1 MSDSKTADT
10 TDTTNPTFDAAIFD
24 MDGLLLESESLWR
37 TAEVEAVTR
46 LGLPLTNEDFDSTM
60 GVRMR
65 DVARIWYQRF
75 PWEGPTPDEVAEQ
88 VIDRLIE
95 LLAGRQCLPGVLDA
109 IQLCADEGMRLAL
122 CSSSDE
128 RIIDAVLSELGIGHR
143 FELTHSAEHNE
154 HGKPHP
160 EPFLSTATK
169 LGVDPRRCLV
179 FEDSVTGCVSAK
191 AAGMTVVAVPDR
203 DARPNPAF
211 GIADVVLPS
220 LEHLGESTLSLLAQ
234 GIPVPTL
241 SRPRFRLTI
250 PVKDLPAT
258 RRFYGEILGC
268 PEGRSG
274 DTWVDFDLWG
284 HQIVAQTIGEK
295 VDAQADDGPIPIR
308 HFGLLLHHSALDE
321 LITRLAAHDVPL
333 IVEPS
338 PQSEGPTQGNH
349 QGPVQGNKR
358 CVVHDPGG
366 NVLSF
371 ESTSDDR
378 HVFAM
383 P

>member
-1 MSDSKTADT
+1 MFDSKTADASA
-10 TDTTNPTFDAAIFD
+10 TTNPTFEAAIFD

-37 TAEVEAVTR
+37 TAEAEAVTR
-46 LGLPLTNEDFDSTM
+46 LGLPLTNEDFESTM

-65 DVARIWYQRF
+65 DVAGIWYQRF

-109 IQLCADEGMRLAL
+109 IQLCADQGMRLAL

-128 RIIDAVLSELGIGHR
+128 RIIDAVLSELDIGHR

-154 HGKPHP
+154 YGKPHP

-179 FEDSVTGCVSAK
+179 FEDSVMGCVSAK
-191 AAGMTVVAVPDR
+191 AAGMAVVAVPDR
-203 DARPNPAF
+203 EARPNPAF

-220 LEHLGESTLSLLAQ
+220 LEHLAESTLSLLTQ
-234 GIPVPTL
+234 GVPVPTL
-241 SRPRFRLTI
+241 SRPRFQLTI
-250 PVKDLPAT
+250 DVKDLPAT

-284 HQIVAQTIGEK
+284 HRIVAQEHGKSAGE
-295 VDAQADDGPIPIR
+295 QADDGAAPIR

-321 LITRLAAHDVPL
+321 LITRLTAQDVPSL
-333 IVEPS
+333 IEPS
-338 PQSEGPTQGNH
+338 PQSEGPAQLNR
-349 QGPVQGNKR
+349 R
-358 CVVHDPGG
+358 CVVHDPSG

-378 HVFAM
+378 QVFAK